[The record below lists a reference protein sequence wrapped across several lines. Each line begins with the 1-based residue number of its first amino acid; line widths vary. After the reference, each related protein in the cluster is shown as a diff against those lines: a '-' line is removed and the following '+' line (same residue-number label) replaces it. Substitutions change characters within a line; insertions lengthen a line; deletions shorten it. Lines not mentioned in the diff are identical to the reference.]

1 MKKIWNL
8 YDRFS
13 LYMLCKNNPLKYAK
27 SIGVNIKG
35 TVYFYGIRTG
45 CFGSEPWL
53 ITIGNNVHI
62 TGECQFLTHD
72 GSTLILR
79 KDIPDLELTAPI
91 EIGNDVF
98 IGFRTIILPGVKIG
112 NRCIIGAGSIV
123 NKSIPD
129 NCVAVGNPC
138 RVIKSTDEFLEKIKP
153 LSLGIGHLKGED
165 KAKELKKIFNVN
177 HI

>member
-1 MKKIWNL
+1 MKIFNYVK
-8 YDRFS
+8 RFRM
-13 LYMLCKNNPLKYAK
+13 LVLCKWYPYKYAK
-27 SIGVNIKG
+27 EIGVNLKG
-35 TVYFYGIRTG
+35 SAFFYGITSG

-53 ITIGNNVHI
+53 ITLGDNVHI
-62 TGECQFLTHD
+62 TGDCQFLTHD

-79 KDIPDLELTAPI
+79 KEIPDLELTAPI

-112 NRCIIGAGSIV
+112 NRCIIGAGSVV

-129 NCVAVGNPC
+129 NSVAVGNPC
-138 RVIKSTDEFLEKIKP
+138 KVVRTTDEYLEKIKP
-153 LSLGIGHLKGED
+153 LSLGIGHLKGD
-165 KAKELKKIFNVN
+165 KKAKVLKQIFNVT